1 MNELKIF
8 ESAEFGEIRT
18 VEINSEVWFVGKDV
32 AEALGYINTKD
43 ALSTHIEVE
52 DKEIIQRSEN
62 ATLEIPN
69 RGMTVINES
78 GLYSLVLGSKL
89 PNAKKFKRWVTSEVL
104 PSIRK
109 TGTYSNLSP
118 ELQAI
123 FAHDKKIQNIVEH
136 MEENVNRIENLE
148 DSMTISSSQQ
158 KALNDLHKNIALSF
172 LGGKKSEAYKNEKL
186 KDKVFRRIWKDFKDH
201 FDIPT
206 YRDTPTVRNKEAL
219 DYLKEWQ
226 PDTNLR
232 IEIANAKR
240 GVE

>member
-1 MNELKIF
+1 MNEMKIF
-8 ESAEFGEIRT
+8 ENTEFGEIRT
-18 VEINSEVWFVGKDV
+18 VEMNSEVWFVGKDV
-32 AEALGYINTKD
+32 AEALGYAKARNAIEVHIDEDD
-43 ALSTHIEVE
+43 ALKQGITDSLGRTQE
-52 DKEIIQRSEN
+52 
-62 ATLEIPN
+62 
-69 RGMTVINES
+69 MTIINES
-78 GLYSLVLGSKL
+78 GLYSLVLSSKL

-158 KALNDLHKNIALSF
+158 KKLNDLHKNIALSF

-186 KDKVFRRIWKDFKDH
+186 RDKVFRRIWKDFKDH

-219 DYLKEWQ
+219 DYLEEWQ
-226 PDTNLR
+226 PDNNLR
-232 IEIANAKR
+232 IEIANAKK